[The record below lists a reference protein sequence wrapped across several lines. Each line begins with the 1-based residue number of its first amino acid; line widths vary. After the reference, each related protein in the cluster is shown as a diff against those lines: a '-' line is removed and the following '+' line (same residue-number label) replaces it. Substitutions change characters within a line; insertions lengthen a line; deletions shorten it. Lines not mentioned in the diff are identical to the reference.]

1 MMAKYPFLSA
11 HLLAQGFQVYTREMV
26 CGSIGCRHEANRFV
40 DVAAQKQGFYYA
52 FEYKSNGDHIL
63 RALPQVENYSQ
74 SFDYVIIVA
83 ELPRT
88 EISLDLRRGVRI
100 KEFLRLGAGI
110 WTVKFDKMEKGD
122 PPFTWIESIN
132 PQFQVLIEPSLQS
145 PNPKNKEWIR
155 LKFEHYLKRMPLLKH
170 QLSENQRELTDNW
183 KDSDRS

>member
-1 MMAKYPFLSA
+1 MAKYPFLSA

-110 WTVKFDKMEKGD
+110 WTVKFDRLKKEDEYGN
-122 PPFTWIESIN
+122 TWTESSN
-132 PQFQVLIEPSLQS
+132 PQFKVLSEPSLQN
-145 PNPKNKEWIR
+145 PHPKNKEWIR
-155 LKFEHYLKRMPLLKH
+155 LKFQNYGKRLPLLKR
-170 QLSENQRELTDNW
+170 QVSEGQKELSEY
-183 KDSDRS
+183 